1 MTIVDEYRAK
11 FWATKDKLDAID
23 KAVEPIDAER
33 GKLLEQFEP
42 KLRELEGKIKTARA
56 GRYEVAQE
64 LAFLTKALGDK
75 VGERP

>member
-23 KAVEPIDAER
+23 KGAEPLDAER
-33 GKLLEQFEP
+33 NKLLEQFEP
-42 KLRELEGKIKTARA
+42 KLRELEAQIKAKRA